1 MDVKDS
7 KILSKKVIFDDSK
20 VPVNYTN
27 PITYE
32 RAIELE
38 KTMGK
43 AILERLEKEFSKLD
57 KEDYLIN
64 SSNSNNL

>member
-1 MDVKDS
+1 MLEKAS
-7 KILSKKVIFDDSK
+7 KNISGKINFDDTQFS
-20 VPVNYTN
+20 NIDSYS
-27 PITYE
+27 ITYE

-38 KTMGK
+38 KTLGK
-43 AILERLEKEFSKLD
+43 AILDRLEKEFSKLD